1 MILKKN
7 KKKNKKRNVKFAHI
21 ATEQTLALTNV
32 MAEVVPIVLEDM

>member
-7 KKKNKKRNVKFAHI
+7 KKKNKKNAKFAHI

-32 MAEVVPIVLEDM
+32 MAEVAPIVLEDM